1 MVAQMTPLKE
11 WTEPNGLKYAHA
23 LQLYKAG
30 LLPFVF
36 PVGRRLFVH
45 LGLADEFARSGGAAF
60 EHGWAKHKPNRKP
73 KNTEPQAA
81 AGR

>member
-1 MVAQMTPLKE
+1 MTPLGTWCE
-11 WTEPNGLKYAHA
+11 ANGMKYPHA

-45 LGLADEFARSGGAAF
+45 LGLADEFARGGGAAF
-60 EHGWAKHKPNRKP
+60 EYGWSKNKPNPPKRK
-73 KNTEPQAA
+73 NAEPQAA